1 MENRDNLNFLL
12 ENGMHLEEIQQLTD
26 QYGLSV
32 AQIAEI
38 AKDILSRGGSLN
50 SAFATFAAFAPAYQ
64 NWELPIPFDE
74 ISTPDFPTESLPGT
88 LASFVESIAESTQ
101 TPEEMAG
108 ILSLGVLATAFQ
120 SKFTVEITPDWKEPL
135 CLYCVAVAPPGE
147 RKTAVIS
154 ALTKPIYE
162 YEAKQREIEAV
173 EIAQNQT
180 ERALLEK
187 ALEAAKNNATKGK
200 GSFAE
205 KRAEALE
212 LSAQLAQF
220 QDMHPYR
227 LLVDDTTPEKLIDLM
242 DKHGGCITVCSAE
255 GGVFDS
261 MAGRYEKGVNFDVY
275 LKGHSGDTIVVDR
288 IGRRTNSIPDP
299 RLTMLLTIQP
309 EVLSGLMGNA
319 TFRGRGL
326 CGRFLYAMCK
336 SKVGRREVSPHPV
349 PDRVRAEFRA
359 LVRRILSTQWS
370 GTIHLSPAA
379 DKMRKDYQGYI
390 ERKLGGDW
398 ENMRDWGGK
407 LTGAMVRIAALMH
420 AAEVRGNPAEIPI
433 SPEVMA
439 GAISIAEFLSA
450 HAVAAYQIMGAND
463 EYEGARYLWK
473 RISSTGRDEMSKR
486 DLFNTCKG
494 RYRRVED
501 MEPALQML
509 VSMGYLR
516 EIEVPTGGR
525 PTKKLFVNP
534 RAKVAKA
541 AKLHATA

>member
-1 MENRDNLNFLL
+1 MDRQSFERLMET
-12 ENGMHLEEIQQLTD
+12 G
-26 QYGLSV
+26 
-32 AQIAEI
+32 
-38 AKDILSRGGSLN
+38 
-50 SAFATFAAFAPAYQ
+50 AFATSATFATDNQ
-64 NWELPIPFDE
+64 EWEMPVPFDE

-162 YEAKQREIEAV
+162 YEAEQRGLEAV

-187 ALEAAKNNATKGK
+187 ALEAAKNSATKRNGN
-200 GSFAE
+200 FAE

-220 QDMHPYR
+220 KDMHPFR
-227 LLVDDTTPEKLIDLM
+227 LLADDTTPEKLVDLM
-242 DKHGGCITVCSAE
+242 DMQGGCITVCSAE
-255 GGVFDS
+255 GGIFDS
-261 MAGRYEKGVNFDVY
+261 MAGRYEKGANFDVY

-288 IGRRTNSIPDP
+288 IGRRMNSIPNP

-309 EVLSGLMGNA
+309 EVLSGLMGNT

-336 SKVGRREVSPHPV
+336 SKVGHREISPAPV
-349 PDRVRAEFRA
+349 LDRVRAEYRA
-359 LVRRILSTQWS
+359 FVRRILSSQWS
-370 GTIHLSPAA
+370 GTIRLSPEA
-379 DKMRKDYQGYI
+379 DKIRREYQGYI
-390 ERKLGGDW
+390 EKKLGDEW
-398 ENMRDWGGK
+398 ECMRDWGGK
-407 LTGAMVRIAALMH
+407 VTGAMVRIAALMH
-420 AAEVRGNPAEIPI
+420 AAEVHGNPAETPI

-439 GAISIAEFLSA
+439 GATSIAEFLSA
-450 HAVAAYQIMGAND
+450 HAVAAYQIMGAN
-463 EYEGARYLWK
+463 EGIADAKYLLR
-473 RISSTGRDEMSKR
+473 RIKGIGKPEISKNELIQATR
-486 DLFNTCKG
+486 GKFKKSENMDPALSILEERG
-494 RYRRVED
+494 YIRRVVISEGRGRPK
-501 MEPALQML
+501 EI
-509 VSMGYLR
+509 
-516 EIEVPTGGR
+516 IEVNPCS
-525 PTKKLFVNP
+525 VNT
-534 RAKVAKA
+534 VN
-541 AKLHATA
+541 TV